1 MTPNNLQ
8 EMLDD
13 IDDPVQ
19 NFRDRDL
26 AESIRD
32 YPDKPYDVPPE
43 FTMRWGDPD
52 TENTRVEP
60 HTIDELNATVAS
72 APHMKKD
79 RQKAFA

>member
-1 MTPNNLQ
+1 
-8 EMLDD
+8 MLDD

-19 NFRDRDL
+19 EFRDRDL

-32 YPDKPYDVPPE
+32 YPDKPYDVPLG
-43 FTMRWGDPD
+43 FTTRWGDPD
-52 TENTRVEP
+52 TEKKKQIEP
-60 HTIDELNATVAS
+60 HTVDELNATVAS